1 MLNIVLFGPPGAG
14 KGTQS
19 ENLIKKYQLVHLSTG
34 DILRS
39 EIAAGTQ
46 LGIEA
51 KMLMDAGILVP
62 DEVVIGMISSKLDHN
77 KDAKGFIFDGFP
89 RTTTQAEALDK
100 LLYQKHTSITMMLA
114 LEVNNEELTKRLL
127 SRGIDSG
134 RADDQNEGVIRNRI
148 EEYNNKTAP
157 LKEYYS
163 HQNKYRTVN
172 GIGTVDDIFK
182 SLCAAIEP
190 TQRRVIVTETKTSE
204 KKAVEKVVVPKGSLG
219 TKVVE
224 KSAPKPVAKVAA
236 KPIAKAVVKTVAK
249 PAAKKLV
256 KKAPAKKAAAKKVVK
271 KAAKASVKKVVKKV
285 VAKKVVKKA
294 VPKKVV
300 KKVAPKK
307 AEAVKKKIVKKV
319 AAKKP
324 VVPKGSLR
332 TKKKVLKKVA
342 KKAAPKKAVNKKVVK
357 KVAAKKVVAK
367 KSAKKTSKKKK

>member
-62 DEVVIGMISSKLDHN
+62 DEVVIGMISSKLDQN
-77 KDAKGFIFDGFP
+77 KDARGFIFDGFP
-89 RTTTQAEALDK
+89 RTTAQAEALDK

-127 SRGIDSG
+127 MRGRESG
-134 RADDQNEGVIRNRI
+134 RADDQNESIIRNRI
-148 EEYNNKTAP
+148 EEYNNKTTP

-163 HQNKYRTVN
+163 NQNKYRTVN

-190 TQRRVIVTETKTSE
+190 TQRRVIISDSPSE
-204 KKAVEKVVVPKGSLG
+204 RKAEK
-219 TKVVE
+219 KVVE
-224 KSAPKPVAKVAA
+224 KTEKKVVPKESPVIEKVA
-236 KPIAKAVVKTVAK
+236 PKAVVKVAPKTVAK
-249 PAAKKLV
+249 AAPKKTA
-256 KKAPAKKAAAKKVVK
+256 KAPAKKVVKKAPVKKAAPKKAVKKTAPKKAVKKVVKKTAAKKPIAKKKIVKKAAPKKAVKKAVAKKASKPVKKSSKPVKKAVAKKVVK
-271 KAAKASVKKVVKKV
+271 KAAK
-285 VAKKVVKKA
+285 
-294 VPKKVV
+294 
-300 KKVAPKK
+300 
-307 AEAVKKKIVKKV
+307 
-319 AAKKP
+319 
-324 VVPKGSLR
+324 
-332 TKKKVLKKVA
+332 
-342 KKAAPKKAVNKKVVK
+342 
-357 KVAAKKVVAK
+357 
-367 KSAKKTSKKKK
+367 KTSKKKK